1 MSCDCP
7 DPSPSIE
14 CGSPLEP
21 CMGNLVKMYL
31 GETVNPT
38 NGNLTLYTASTEDFT
53 ITYSLQ
59 PLIDAGVLPAAGT
72 FASTQTAS
80 AYPLFTL
87 TERELLSTSSYEM
100 WSTYGA
106 DRLSCSLPTFHSV
119 VIEALGFDLNDYQ
132 TFGLKYIQDLLTP
145 NTQKDNSIIGYITS
159 YFRKPKPGA
168 IDLTRGLSQQ
178 EINLLESKLIVCYQW
193 LRQIYDSHY
202 GKQFLVKVGQS
213 PPSGTHSPFNG
224 ICIKTARPGGQ
235 AVDYDTG
242 QYPNKTKPFVVDG
255 DGSSQGLFL
264 SDEVA
269 SDGGLQ
275 GKTNQLN
282 SELYLIGLNL
292 ANDSAIFRTDDS
304 RLQCF
309 VRFGRL
315 STTNSA
321 GSSTITKFG
330 EQHNIDI
337 SKLSAE
343 NYVIGKRYYQDG
355 LGGFFEEEN
364 LFIKANAAN
373 KIYVDEAGEWV
384 LVTLSELVPLVP
396 AQDIGDY
403 RQSLRLMQMLLGD
416 GFRTLSENIISAV
429 GGSSLIAGNK
439 SGALNNSTVLNTLGE
454 INFTVFPQAFAI
466 PMKSNILRYGP
477 YYAGNDTS
485 GGVEVIYEDIL
496 APWNFIDIPSSGI
509 YQGSLTASYD
519 LMNAV
524 GQDIANTS
532 IKDQLFLE
540 KGKITV
546 AGIPELNLA
555 DQYQKIGVPNNDAK
569 SAEALLT
576 DINISYGPGGFTTS
590 YNFSSYTPRFGQP
603 EKYIIDRWSES
614 IKSVQHVSKYL
625 REERSKVRHLSN
637 TLKQNIATKQ
647 IATGL
652 SPAGPKGKTSS
663 TPNRLLF
670 SGYYLS
676 TDELFDENSDGELNI
691 VPDTNMPDRPCY
703 TCDPGPPFAPAPSPP
718 PPPSGNIYRQYT
730 FAETHESYSDEYIQD
745 TFYQLS
751 VMSLDGF
758 FLPVSL
764 KGNPNPNSSIC
775 SEVIESDYR
784 LPRFAMMQNAEG
796 EFQEWEL
803 LDNKATAGYPTY
815 TQARNAM
822 PPFQYQSATN
832 NVYNLPITQQYLN
845 PMLSYTLL
853 QSWDSRSNDS
863 LEGFVISSIAFGCS
877 FDKYQLTHTKTDES
891 EQVDGRQ
898 AQDNFRFSALR
909 GPLVLQGWGYDTNGK
924 PIPNK
929 YDVPKKAESGKFQ
942 KDGLA
947 DAFMEDW
954 LANPKTWPVGPV
966 DLRWDRE
973 RGVWT
978 CAAPNKII
986 IARLI
991 EPLEPYSQA
1000 KAQLINPS
1008 SAGIHF
1014 YKNFDISGPDGEN
1027 IKESIS
1033 YATIDVYDYLGIRLC
1048 VCDVIYAYFDD
1059 NRYIVLESSR
1069 KGDQSCPSCSTPI
1082 TPTPSTSPSISPSPS
1097 ASPCWCE
1104 LECLQTLKNYDPCRT
1119 QALIH
1124 KDGCL
1129 MWEDIVQ
1136 CDPVQN
1142 ALEKEK
1148 EEECRDIYNNINLN
1162 ILD

>member
-7 DPSPSIE
+7 NPSPSID
-14 CGSPLEP
+14 CASPLEP
-21 CMGNLVKMYL
+21 CMGDLVKMYL
-31 GETVNPT
+31 GEAVDPT
-38 NGNLTLYTASTEDFT
+38 SGNLTLYTASTEDFA

-59 PLIDAGVLPAAGT
+59 PLIDAGVLPTAGT

-100 WSTYGA
+100 WSTYGS
-106 DRLSCSLPTFHSV
+106 DRLTCSLPTFHSV
-119 VIEALGFDLNDYQ
+119 VVEALGYDLDEYK
-132 TFGLKYIQDLLTP
+132 TYGLKYTQDLLT
-145 NTQKDNSIIGYITS
+145 NKQTDNSIIGYITS
-159 YFRKPKPGA
+159 YFRKPKPNS
-168 IDLTRGLSQQ
+168 IDLNRGLSQQ
-178 EINLLESKLIVCYQW
+178 EMNLLESKLIVCYQW
-193 LRQIYDSHY
+193 LKQIYDSYY

-213 PPSGTHSPFNG
+213 PPSGTHAPFNG

-315 STTNSA
+315 STTDTSD
-321 GSSTITKFG
+321 SSTITKFG
-330 EQHNIDI
+330 VQHNIDI

-364 LFIKANAAN
+364 LFVKANAAN
-373 KIYVDEAGEWV
+373 KIYVDDTGEWV
-384 LVTLSELVPLVP
+384 LVTLSELVPLVQ
-396 AQDIGDY
+396 AQDISDY
-403 RQSLRLMQMLLGD
+403 RQSLSIMQMLLGD

-429 GGSSLIAGNK
+429 GGSSLIADNK

-496 APWNFIDIPSSGI
+496 APWNFIDVPSSGI
-509 YQGSLTASYD
+509 YQGSLTAAYD
-519 LMNAV
+519 LMDAV
-524 GQDIANTS
+524 GQDMANAA

-555 DQYQKIGVPNNDAK
+555 DQYQKIGIPNNDAK

-647 IATGL
+647 IASGL
-652 SPAGPKGKTSS
+652 PPSGPKGKTSS
-663 TPNRLLF
+663 TPNKLLF

-676 TDELFDENSDGELNI
+676 TSELFDENSDDDFNI
-691 VPDTNMPDRPCY
+691 IPDINVSDRPCF
-703 TCDPGPPFAPAPSPP
+703 TCRQEPSLLPISSP
-718 PPPSGNIYRQYT
+718 SPPPSGNIYRQYT

-751 VMSLDGF
+751 VMSLDGL

-764 KGNPNPNSSIC
+764 KGNPNPNTSIC

-803 LDNKATAGYPTY
+803 LDDKAIAGYPSY
-815 TQARNAM
+815 RQARNAM
-822 PPFQYQSATN
+822 PPFKYQSDTN

-845 PMLSYTLL
+845 PMLSYVLL
-853 QSWDSRSNDS
+853 QSWDGRSNGS
-863 LEGFVISSIAFGCS
+863 LAGFVISSIAFGCS
-877 FDKYQLTHTKTDES
+877 FDKYQLTHTETDES
-891 EQVDGRQ
+891 EQLNGRQ

-929 YDVPKKAESGKFQ
+929 YDIPKKAEAGKFK

-947 DAFMEDW
+947 DGFMEDW

-978 CAAPNKII
+978 CASPNKII
-986 IARLI
+986 IARLK
-991 EPLEPYSQA
+991 EPLLPYG
-1000 KAQLINPS
+1000 KATAELINPAS
-1008 SAGIHF
+1008 NGIHF
-1014 YKNFDISGPDGEN
+1014 YKNFDISGPKGEN
-1027 IKESIS
+1027 LKESIS
-1033 YATIDVYDYLGIRLC
+1033 SATIDVYDYLGVNLC
-1048 VCDVIYAYFDD
+1048 ECDVVYAYFDD
-1059 NRYIVLESSR
+1059 NRYIVLETN
-1069 KGDQSCPSCSTPI
+1069 KTYGAGGVCAPC
-1082 TPTPSTSPSISPSPS
+1082 TPTPCPSPTPSLSPSPS
-1097 ASPCWCE
+1097 PSPSSCWCG
-1104 LECLQTLKNYDPCRT
+1104 LECLQTLQHYDPCKT

-1124 KDGCL
+1124 KNGCL

-1136 CDPVQN
+1136 CDPIQN
-1142 ALEKEK
+1142 AIEAEKER
-1148 EEECRDIYNNINLN
+1148 ECRA
-1162 ILD
+1162 ILESI